1 MACYGRLL
9 LYIFCIHIKNVYG
22 IIKCIPSV
30 KDTAPILWPN
40 HLKNTINVA
49 LVQFLKRLHAKYG
62 NEKQR
67 LLLRSLKN
75 FLHWKPIKTFNLLL

>member
-1 MACYGRLL
+1 MHSLCKRYSTNPLAQS
-9 LYIFCIHIKNVYG
+9 HE
-22 IIKCIPSV
+22 
-30 KDTAPILWPN
+30 
-40 HLKNTINVA
+40 NTINVA
-49 LVQFLKRLHAKYG
+49 LVQFLNRLHAKYG